1 LNLYIISTFI
11 IYTVLV
17 FVLTYYFNLFASKT
31 EYTRSELS
39 NIIPQLGSMISKIYS
54 NYSLPGL
61 TGIMVFSGIIGI
73 LIPSISPSAII
84 NSCLLCL
91 IFYFTVPRL
100 AVYFEQTRV
109 TISDNALDNIQNIFA
124 RYYRYILVGFN
135 SGYASKIMYN
145 WAVLEIISF
154 PWQVINVF
162 IITALSI
169 LILRDDIFHNL

>member
-1 LNLYIISTFI
+1 LNLHIISTFI

-39 NIIPQLGSMISKIYS
+39 NIVPQLGIMLSKIYA
-54 NYSLPGL
+54 NYSLLGL
-61 TGIMVFSGIIGI
+61 TGIMLFSGIAGN
-73 LIPSISPSAII
+73 LIPSISSSAIV

-91 IFYFTVPRL
+91 IFYFTGPRL

-109 TISDNALDNIQNIFA
+109 TISDNTLDNIQIFFV
-124 RYYRYILVGFN
+124 RYYRYILLGFN
-135 SGYASKIMYN
+135 SGFASKIMYN

-154 PWQVINVF
+154 LWLVINVF
-162 IITALSI
+162 IITALSV